1 MTMAVIDNGPSNAF
15 SEEAIKEMVN
25 NNPRQGILVDGF
37 LNTLVLLLGPCIIQC
52 PNDFMT
58 RGKKW
63 GKNED

>member
-25 NNPRQGILVDGF
+25 NNPRQGIDGF

>member
-37 LNTLVLLLGPCIIQC
+37 LNTLVLLLGPCIV
-52 PNDFMT
+52 
-58 RGKKW
+58 
-63 GKNED
+63 